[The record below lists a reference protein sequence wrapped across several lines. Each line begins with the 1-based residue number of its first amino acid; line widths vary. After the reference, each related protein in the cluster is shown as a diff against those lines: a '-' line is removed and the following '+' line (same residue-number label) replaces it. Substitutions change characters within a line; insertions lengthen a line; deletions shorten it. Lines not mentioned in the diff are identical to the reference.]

1 MTNDPYLDPR
11 AGGRVPPRPPQPPL
25 GAEPYAGDAPSG
37 YGIGGSGGSFGDPG
51 QPGVHPN
58 NLPPVQREDAHMVP
72 PGNPPAPPH
81 QPRHDPP
88 VAVEPQRRPQPP
100 VEPPP
105 ADADESYAIYQAE
118 DRSIGEIASD
128 VLGNASTLI
137 RQEVELA
144 KAEVKDTAARAG
156 SGVGMLAGAAVA
168 AMMMLFALTLALWW
182 GLSISLGTRTDPSFG
197 LGGLLTALIWAFVA
211 ALLGML
217 GKTALNKIKGI
228 PMTQETVQKIPNAAT
243 GNEEKNR

>member
-1 MTNDPYLDPR
+1 MTNDPYRDPR
-11 AGGRVPPRPPQPPL
+11 AGGPVPPRPPQPPL
-25 GAEPYAGDAPSG
+25 GAEPYVGDAPSG

-81 QPRHDPP
+81 QPRHDSP
-88 VAVEPQRRPQPP
+88 VAVDPQRRPQPP
-100 VEPPP
+100 VESPP

-137 RQEVELA
+137 RQEVALA
-144 KAEVKDTAARAG
+144 KAEAAGLADQDILGIADKGSGGPGIRRASQRKCHLTPIRPGHRRENRLVIRAG
-156 SGVGMLAGAAVA
+156 RHQRQL
-168 AMMMLFALTLALWW
+168 
-182 GLSISLGTRTDPSFG
+182 RRD
-197 LGGLLTALIWAFVA
+197 
-211 ALLGML
+211 
-217 GKTALNKIKGI
+217 
-228 PMTQETVQKIPNAAT
+228 Q
-243 GNEEKNR
+243 RR